1 VNELVFVFGIDIPL
15 VELVFILT
23 LGLITLCGLL
33 VYIIVKQ
40 HQLNQRIEKIL
51 GKENLELSSLKMVA
65 KEEKIEANLLRA
77 IRAELDK
84 LVYGEAYH
92 KGIKTLMKLKDAK
105 AKKTQ
110 IRKLA
115 DEFWNEIIELSK
127 KNKKTEKKKEI
138 KQKPVEMTL
147 RTKLEKI
154 SKPKL

>member
-1 VNELVFVFGIDIPL
+1 MVFVFGIDIPL

-23 LGLITLCGLL
+23 LGLIALCGLL
-33 VYIIVKQ
+33 VYIIIKQ
-40 HQLNQRIEKIL
+40 RQLNQRIDKIL
-51 GKENLELSSLKMVA
+51 IKESRELSSLQSVA

-92 KGIKTLMKLKDAK
+92 KGIKTLMKIKGAK

-127 KNKKTEKKKEI
+127 KGKRVEKKKAV

-154 SKPKL
+154 SKPKSV